1 MNVVKLAVP
10 FSGGVVV
17 GSVIMATVFV
27 KMIDHNPDM
36 HEAFVEGASTW
47 LYKKVYGQEPQEPRT
62 RGNRYVTYNQY
73 ERRSSVDHKGPAR
86 TSEKKTKKE
95 KK

>member
-1 MNVVKLAVP
+1 MNLVKIAVP
-10 FSGGVVV
+10 FSGGIIV

-47 LYKKVYGQEPQEPRT
+47 LHKKIYGQEPRRT
-62 RGNRYVTYNQY
+62 RPSYVSYT
-73 ERRSSVDHKGPAR
+73 GPAR
-86 TSEKKTKKE
+86 TSKKKE
-95 KK
+95 KKVKKDD